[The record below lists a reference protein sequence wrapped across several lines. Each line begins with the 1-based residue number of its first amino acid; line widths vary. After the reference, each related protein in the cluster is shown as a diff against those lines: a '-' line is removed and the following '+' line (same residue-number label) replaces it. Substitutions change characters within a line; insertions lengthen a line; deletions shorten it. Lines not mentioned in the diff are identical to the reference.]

1 MYLCFSAICWHQ
13 DSPISFDGKTF
24 KLCCFKHRSFTWVL
38 ASRSFFQVEQCHWE
52 GKLCLYILRNIIC
65 SIRTSNVC
73 YTVPPICIFWWLTCF
88 LLFFFL
94 NFYFPLLSQSIV
106 YILILVAG
114 NGIVIYVMMQVIEAQ
129 ADMPILGAVTL
140 YSSLLTFTLHVH
152 PDRLDYADQVL
163 VCIYWNYFLNMYCV
177 CLVNWITMRQ
187 LFKFTGICLCVCVC
201 YHHCEEIDVWSSIV
215 FKLKIKCAGYPYKER
230 TDVPFYLCLSEWFN
244 IIFYFCLSFFQ
255 YEGYVAFFRDK
266 IYFVRAKL
274 IFVWTILQGAC
285 VKKLSGEG
293 KLEDNRAT
301 KQIVALLSAPLD
313 KYNDIVTV
321 LKLSN
326 YPSVMEYVDSETN
339 KVMAMVI
346 IQSIMKNNTQISTA
360 DKVGFCPLY
369 IYIHISSY
377 ALF

>member
-1 MYLCFSAICWHQ
+1 M
-13 DSPISFDGKTF
+13 
-24 KLCCFKHRSFTWVL
+24 
-38 ASRSFFQVEQCHWE
+38 
-52 GKLCLYILRNIIC
+52 
-65 SIRTSNVC
+65 
-73 YTVPPICIFWWLTCF
+73 
-88 LLFFFL
+88 
-94 NFYFPLLSQSIV
+94 
-106 YILILVAG
+106 
-114 NGIVIYVMMQVIEAQ
+114 
-129 ADMPILGAVTL
+129 
-140 YSSLLTFTLHVH
+140 
-152 PDRLDYADQVL
+152 
-163 VCIYWNYFLNMYCV
+163 
-177 CLVNWITMRQ
+177 
-187 LFKFTGICLCVCVC
+187 
-201 YHHCEEIDVWSSIV
+201 
-215 FKLKIKCAGYPYKER
+215 
-230 TDVPFYLCLSEWFN
+230 PFYLCLSEWFN
-244 IIFYFCLSFFQ
+244 IIFYFCLSFFP

-360 DKVGFCPLY
+360 DKVGFGPIGIY
-369 IYIHISSY
+369 IYTYIKLCIILRRHASW
-377 ALF
+377 

>member
-1 MYLCFSAICWHQ
+1 MYVTLSHLFAYFGDLHVSFWFFFFKLLFSTFITKYCLHSYFGGWKWDCNLCDDAGDRSSGWHAYPWSCNFIFISSYVYSPCTPWSAWLCRSSAGMYLL
-13 DSPISFDGKTF
+13 
-24 KLCCFKHRSFTWVL
+24 KLL
-38 ASRSFFQVEQCHWE
+38 
-52 GKLCLYILRNIIC
+52 
-65 SIRTSNVC
+65 
-73 YTVPPICIFWWLTCF
+73 
-88 LLFFFL
+88 
-94 NFYFPLLSQSIV
+94 
-106 YILILVAG
+106 
-114 NGIVIYVMMQVIEAQ
+114 
-129 ADMPILGAVTL
+129 
-140 YSSLLTFTLHVH
+140 
-152 PDRLDYADQVL
+152 
-163 VCIYWNYFLNMYCV
+163 LNMYCV

-187 LFKFTGICLCVCVC
+187 LFKFTGICLCLCVC
-201 YHHCEEIDVWSSIV
+201 YHHREEIDVWSSIV